1 MQPLP
6 IGENMKEIR
15 AYIRTN
21 VVERTVR
28 ALEIA
33 KAPGITV
40 TTVHPVGYGF
50 DPNYFAG
57 TQDITKLYPAMA
69 KVEVVCLD
77 EDVDRLVG
85 VISSKA
91 RTGSKGDGMIFVSPV
106 EEAIKIRT
114 AEKGEDAL

>member
-1 MQPLP
+1 
-6 IGENMKEIR
+6 MKEIK

-21 VVERTVR
+21 ALERTVK
-28 ALEIA
+28 ALEEA

-57 TQDITKLYPAMA
+57 TQDITKLYPTMA

-91 RTGSKGDGMIFVSPV
+91 RTGFKGDGMIFVSSIK
-106 EEAIKIRT
+106 EAVKIRT
-114 AEKGEDAL
+114 GEKGEAAL

>member
-1 MQPLP
+1 
-6 IGENMKEIR
+6 MKEIK

-21 VVERTVR
+21 ALERTVK
-28 ALEIA
+28 ALEEA

-50 DPNYFAG
+50 DPNYFAV
-57 TQDITKLYPAMA
+57 TQDVTKIYPAMA

-91 RTGSKGDGMIFVSPV
+91 RTGFKGDGMIFVSSIK
-106 EEAIKIRT
+106 EAVKIRT
-114 AEKGEDAL
+114 GEKGEAAL

>member
-1 MQPLP
+1 
-6 IGENMKEIR
+6 MKEIK

-21 VVERTVR
+21 ALERTVK
-28 ALEIA
+28 ALEEA

-57 TQDITKLYPAMA
+57 TQDVTKIYPAMA

-91 RTGSKGDGMIFVSPV
+91 RTGFKGDGMIFVSSIK
-106 EEAIKIRT
+106 EAVKIRT
-114 AEKGEDAL
+114 GKKGEVAL